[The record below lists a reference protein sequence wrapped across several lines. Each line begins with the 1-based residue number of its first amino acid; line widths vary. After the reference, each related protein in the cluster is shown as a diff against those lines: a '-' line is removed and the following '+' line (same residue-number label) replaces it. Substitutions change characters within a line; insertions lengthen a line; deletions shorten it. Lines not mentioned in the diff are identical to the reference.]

1 MVEVSGNSGELP
13 EEAASE
19 LSARLGGPEPGPE
32 PESMAAQHDR
42 YRMALEG
49 IKARLSITDVPQDE
63 WVKTLHGE
71 IFALAAYALR
81 DA

>member
-1 MVEVSGNSGELP
+1 MDELVSKADELP
-13 EEAASE
+13 GEAASE

-32 PESMAAQHDR
+32 PESMTAQHDR

>member
-1 MVEVSGNSGELP
+1 MTNPLKTEH
-13 EEAASE
+13 AIDW
-19 LSARLGGPEPGPE
+19 RKT
-32 PESMAAQHDR
+32 AQEIEDQFQAGMIERDR

-49 IKARLSITDVPQDE
+49 IKARLSTTDVPQDE

-81 DA
+81 YA

>member
-1 MVEVSGNSGELP
+1 MVEVSGNPGELP
-13 EEAASE
+13 DEAASE
-19 LSARLGGPEPGPE
+19 LSARLGGPE

>member
-1 MVEVSGNSGELP
+1 MKSEKPSREEVAVGSDSNDM
-13 EEAASE
+13 
-19 LSARLGGPEPGPE
+19 LGGPEPGDE

-49 IKARLSITDVPQDE
+49 IRARLSITEVPQDE

-71 IFALAAYALR
+71 IFALAHYALNR
-81 DA
+81 NA

>member
-1 MVEVSGNSGELP
+1 MDELVSKSDELP
-13 EEAASE
+13 DEAASE
-19 LSARLGGPEPGPE
+19 LSAGLGGPELGPE

-42 YRMALEG
+42 YRMTLEG
-49 IKARLSITDVPQDE
+49 IKARLAMTDVPKDD

-71 IFALAAYALR
+71 IYALAAYALR